1 MGKNPLNENAVKTIR
16 RMVQHKPLHSL
27 LLNLSI
33 DLMLRGGDLLKL
45 QVKDVI
51 TENGTSK
58 DVVKIKQTKTGKT
71 TIDIPLSDNSKRVIQ
86 EFVLGKE
93 QDDFIFVGQKS
104 NYTKKPITIQ
114 QYQRIIKSWM
124 VMIGVED
131 VSVFSSHSLRK
142 TKASVLYNR
151 THNVEAVR
159 RLLGHQSC
167 AATSSYL
174 GVEDSDATNLA
185 KSINI

>member
-1 MGKNPLNENAVKTIR
+1 MLSLNENAVKTIR

-51 TENGTSK
+51 TENGTIK

-86 EFVLGKE
+86 EFVLGNSLS
-93 QDDFIFVGQKS
+93 KS
-104 NYTKKPITIQ
+104 SMSVQLNHPHCAKFCVFL
-114 QYQRIIKSWM
+114 IIISF
-124 VMIGVED
+124 GD
-131 VSVFSSHSLRK
+131 
-142 TKASVLYNR
+142 
-151 THNVEAVR
+151 
-159 RLLGHQSC
+159 
-167 AATSSYL
+167 
-174 GVEDSDATNLA
+174 
-185 KSINI
+185 NIH